1 MHPGLGSE
9 ATSPIK
15 CAAQWS
21 LLPVTPGPLPLHPHG
36 SGRVHLRAPVLSH
49 VCCVLGLHS
58 GPGWASPRVPCA
70 WAQEG
75 CGRLVGQSSL
85 IWETRGAAR
94 AVGGEGPSMATQ
106 CAGRCGVPLTA
117 KAGLGGAERGSALK
131 GWSGHSAR
139 TGERGLGGSGQAV
152 ARGTA
157 VRSWTSCN
165 GTADFHVDPQ
175 LRSAHGSRRRR
186 VLRSYARRHDE
197 GASTTGPDVAECHR
211 HCPRSSV

>member
-85 IWETRGAAR
+85 IWETRGAAW

-117 KAGLGGAERGSALK
+117 KAGRG
-131 GWSGHSAR
+131 
-139 TGERGLGGSGQAV
+139 
-152 ARGTA
+152 
-157 VRSWTSCN
+157 
-165 GTADFHVDPQ
+165 
-175 LRSAHGSRRRR
+175 
-186 VLRSYARRHDE
+186 
-197 GASTTGPDVAECHR
+197 
-211 HCPRSSV
+211 